1 MRRLLITLLL
11 TASLAGSA
19 SWAAVQQHTDTLTTR
34 QGTKVILRYSVKY
47 DGARATV
54 KFDRPIFW
62 RMGKEHQSYKDKK
75 DKLLVWMF
83 DERKSSYGGKKED
96 IEFKG
101 HYPPSIISTRNVTYN
116 RDAYNHD
123 DGFVSFYD
131 DTELEFTLPAR
142 GSPSVELPL
151 YMVYYKSKNKHKIVD
166 KFSHNLSIDLSKPA
180 SNQAQG
186 QRQGSAITQQQQQGN
201 SQGAG
206 GHWVE
211 EEVREEQLVPEL
223 TPGDGATANVRA
235 LIDKAKAAMQLSGD
249 ELSPE
254 AANAIIEL
262 AGMRNM
268 ATDEEKAEIDQ
279 LNALMLEK
287 KGAAAA
293 AAAAAKAEQEA
304 KAQAAEEK
312 AKEEQEASKKRTLW
326 MVVGGGLLAVLLF
339 VGNQVMQSLRN
350 KAQVR
355 SMQELQD
362 RALNQAGNKVSQT
375 AQRGVNQKVNQIED
389 AVKNAVR
396 SKANAN
402 PIRANANENAVQA
415 KVNQANA
422 NPVRPKV
429 DRSKESLQDK
439 AQRAARGARISKNR
453 DRDGKISI

>member
-1 MRRLLITLLL
+1 MRQFLISLLLIASFAGV
-11 TASLAGSA
+11 TAG
-19 SWAAVQQHTDTLTTR
+19 AAVQQHTDTLTTR

-47 DGARATV
+47 EGAKATV

-62 RMGKEHQSYKDKK
+62 RMGKEHQSYKDQK

-101 HYPPSIISTRNVTYN
+101 HFPPSIISTRNVTYN
-116 RDAYNHD
+116 RDAYSHD
-123 DGFVSFYD
+123 DGFVSFYE
-131 DTELEFTLPAR
+131 DTELEFTLPA
-142 GSPSVELPL
+142 GGAPSVELPL
-151 YMVYYKSKNKHKIVD
+151 YMVYYKSKNKHKIID

-180 SNQAQG
+180 SSQAQG
-186 QRQGSAITQQQQQGN
+186 QRQGSSNSQQQQQGN

-211 EEVREEQLVPEL
+211 EEVREEQLVPEISP
-223 TPGDGATANVRA
+223 TEGAANVRA

-262 AGMRNM
+262 AGMRSM
-268 ATDEEKAEIDQ
+268 ATDDEKAEIDQ
-279 LNALMLEK
+279 LNALMMEK

-304 KAQAAEEK
+304 KALEAEQK
-312 AKEEQEASKKRTLW
+312 AKEEQDASKKRTWW
-326 MVVGGGLLAVLLF
+326 MVIGGGLLAVLLF
-339 VGNQVMQSLRN
+339 VGNQVMQSVRN

-362 RALNQAGNKVSQT
+362 RALHQAESKVAHT
-375 AQRGVNQKVNQIED
+375 AQQAVNQKVQQAEQT
-389 AVKNAVR
+389 AKNAIR
-396 SKANAN
+396 PNA
-402 PIRANANENAVQA
+402 IRPNANENAAHA
-415 KVNQANA
+415 KVNQTIAR
-422 NPVRPKV
+422 PVRQKV
-429 DRSKESLQDK
+429 DRANESLQDK

-453 DRDGKISI
+453 DKDGKISI